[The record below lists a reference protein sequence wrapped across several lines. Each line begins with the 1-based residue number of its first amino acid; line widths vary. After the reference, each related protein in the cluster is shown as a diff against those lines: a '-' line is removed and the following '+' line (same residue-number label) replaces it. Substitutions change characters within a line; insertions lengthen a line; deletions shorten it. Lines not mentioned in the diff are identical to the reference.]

1 MKTRTRTLTAGT
13 PLRVIVAFTLP
24 LLIGNL
30 FQQVYQ
36 FTDAAVVGRMV
47 GVDALAAVGASGSLV
62 FLLIGFTFG
71 ASTGLGIPVAR
82 AFGAGDMGA
91 MRRHVALG
99 ALISV
104 GIAVAITAIGT
115 LLAEAMLVAMQTPPE
130 LMADATA
137 FLRITFWAAPITMA
151 FNYLAA
157 VIRALGDS
165 TTPLIFLVVSCVLNV
180 ALVVLFIGSFGLGV
194 GGAALAT
201 AIAQLTSVI
210 ACLVLIALRMPQ
222 LRLARSDWR
231 GLPGELGESLRSGMA
246 MGFQMSV
253 IAIGAIVLQYAIN
266 GLGTEAVA
274 AVAASM
280 RVDQVAVAPLASFGM
295 ALTTF
300 VAQNRGANQLARI
313 RVGVWQVSL
322 LAWGVALLLGALIFF
337 FGTPLVQVFI
347 GDSAPHVVEL
357 AHLYLVINAALYPI
371 LASLFVLR
379 NAVQGLGSSMVPTL
393 AGFMELAFRAAAAL
407 LLVGP
412 LGFVGVALAAPLA
425 WIGALIPVTIAWFS
439 WRSRLLREERCG
451 PMAQADELGA
461 LATA

>member
-151 FNYLAA
+151 FNYLA
-157 VIRALGDS
+157 
-165 TTPLIFLVVSCVLNV
+165 VVRCSIL
-180 ALVVLFIGSFGLGV
+180 
-194 GGAALAT
+194 
-201 AIAQLTSVI
+201 Q
-210 ACLVLIALRMPQ
+210 
-222 LRLARSDWR
+222 RL
-231 GLPGELGESLRSGMA
+231 EL
-246 MGFQMSV
+246 QQQ
-253 IAIGAIVLQYAIN
+253 IIV
-266 GLGTEAVA
+266 TH
-274 AVAASM
+274 
-280 RVDQVAVAPLASFGM
+280 R
-295 ALTTF
+295 
-300 VAQNRGANQLARI
+300 
-313 RVGVWQVSL
+313 
-322 LAWGVALLLGALIFF
+322 
-337 FGTPLVQVFI
+337 
-347 GDSAPHVVEL
+347 H
-357 AHLYLVINAALYPI
+357 
-371 LASLFVLR
+371 
-379 NAVQGLGSSMVPTL
+379 
-393 AGFMELAFRAAAAL
+393 
-407 LLVGP
+407 
-412 LGFVGVALAAPLA
+412 
-425 WIGALIPVTIAWFS
+425 
-439 WRSRLLREERCG
+439 
-451 PMAQADELGA
+451 
-461 LATA
+461 